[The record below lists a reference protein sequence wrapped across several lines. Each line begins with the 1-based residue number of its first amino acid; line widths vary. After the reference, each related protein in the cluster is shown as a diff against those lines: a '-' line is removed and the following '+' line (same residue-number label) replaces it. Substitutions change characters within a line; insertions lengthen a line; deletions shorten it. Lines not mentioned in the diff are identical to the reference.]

1 MKVTCPECYFIFEV
15 NDVMLGEII
24 ECSDCGTE
32 LEVIEIDDKEQE
44 VIVQKAETEEEDWG
58 E

>member
-1 MKVTCPECYFIFEV
+1 MKATCPECYFEFTV
-15 NDVMLGEII
+15 DDDVMLGEVI

-32 LEVIEIDDKEQE
+32 LEVIEIKKKE
-44 VIVQKAETEEEDWG
+44 IALQKAEAEEEDWG

>member
-1 MKVTCPECYFIFEV
+1 MKKATCAECYFEFEV
-15 NDVMLGEII
+15 DDEVMLGEII

-32 LEVIEIDDKEQE
+32 LEVIEIKDTE
-44 VIVQKAETEEEDWG
+44 VVLQKAEAEEEDWG

>member
-1 MKVTCPECYFIFEV
+1 MKTTCPECYFEFEIDD
-15 NDVMLGEII
+15 NVMLGEVI

-32 LEVIEIDDKEQE
+32 LEVIDIQE
-44 VIVQKAETEEEDWG
+44 SVAVLQKAESEEEDWG

>member
-1 MKVTCPECYFIFEV
+1 MKATCPECYFEFNV
-15 NDVMLGEII
+15 DDDVMLGEVI

-32 LEVIEIDDKEQE
+32 LEVIEIKEKE
-44 VIVQKAETEEEDWG
+44 IALQKAEAEEEDWG